1 MLGLSVGKFLL
12 LALLCLAVWTF
23 FRYRARIQAVRQAF
37 AEMQRQ
43 VAQRAARGSAPSS
56 PAVSLQQCAVCGSYV
71 AADAATCGRNDCPRG
86 RPSP

>member
-12 LALLCLAVWTF
+12 LALLCFVVWTF

-43 VAQRAARGSAPSS
+43 AQRAARGGNAPPS
-56 PAVSLQQCAVCGSYV
+56 PPVSLQQCAVCGSYV
-71 AADAATCGRNDCPRG
+71 AADASSCGRNDCPRG
-86 RPSP
+86 RPRA